1 MPEKWTG
8 RLVGRMHNNQITVD
22 DVAKHLGFSRS
33 YCSLI
38 LNSKRN
44 PPGIREKMETAV
56 SEIIKEKEAMRT
68 VRTLYCDCLPR
79 RIFRDFSA

>member
-1 MPEKWTG
+1 MIKPEPWTG
-8 RLVGRMHNNQITVD
+8 RLIGRMHSNQITVD

-38 LNSKRN
+38 LNSKRI

-56 SEIIKEKEAMRT
+56 SEIIKEKEDKTA
-68 VRTLYCDCLPR
+68 
-79 RIFRDFSA
+79 

>member
-1 MPEKWTG
+1 
-8 RLVGRMHNNQITVD
+8 MHNNQITVD

-38 LNSKRN
+38 LNSERN

-56 SEIIKEKEAMRT
+56 SEIIKEKEDKTA
-68 VRTLYCDCLPR
+68 
-79 RIFRDFSA
+79 

>member
-8 RLVGRMHNNQITVD
+8 RLVGRMHNHQITV
-22 DVAKHLGFSRS
+22 AQLAEYLGFSRC

-38 LNSKRN
+38 LSSKRN

-56 SEIIKEKEAMRT
+56 SELIKEKEDKTR
-68 VRTLYCDCLPR
+68 L
-79 RIFRDFSA
+79 

>member
-1 MPEKWTG
+1 MIKPESWTG
-8 RLVGRMHNNQITVD
+8 RLIGRMHNNHITVD

-38 LNSKRN
+38 LNSKRS

-56 SEIIKEKEAMRT
+56 SEIIKEKEAE
-68 VRTLYCDCLPR
+68 P
-79 RIFRDFSA
+79 

>member
-8 RLVGRMHNNQITVD
+8 RLVGRMHNHQITVSQL
-22 DVAKHLGFSRS
+22 AEYLGFSRC

-38 LNSKRN
+38 LSSKRN

-56 SEIIKEKEAMRT
+56 SELIKEKEDKTR
-68 VRTLYCDCLPR
+68 L
-79 RIFRDFSA
+79 

>member
-1 MPEKWTG
+1 
-8 RLVGRMHNNQITVD
+8 MHNNQITVD

-38 LNSKRN
+38 LNNKRN

-56 SEIIKEKEAMRT
+56 SEIIKEKEDKTA
-68 VRTLYCDCLPR
+68 
-79 RIFRDFSA
+79 

>member
-1 MPEKWTG
+1 
-8 RLVGRMHNNQITVD
+8 MHNNQITVD

-38 LNSKRN
+38 LNN

-56 SEIIKEKEAMRT
+56 SEIIKEKEDKTA
-68 VRTLYCDCLPR
+68 
-79 RIFRDFSA
+79 

>member
-1 MPEKWTG
+1 MIKPEPWTG

-44 PPGIREKMETAV
+44 PSGIREKMETAV
-56 SEIIKEKEAMRT
+56 SEIIKEKEDKTA
-68 VRTLYCDCLPR
+68 
-79 RIFRDFSA
+79 